1 MNENIIN
8 IKYQD
13 KDITLVKTAHIS
25 KNSVEDVKRTVEEI
39 KPDSICVELDPDRY
53 DSIIH
58 SDTWR
63 NRDITQ
69 VIKDKKV
76 GFLMVNIILASFQKR
91 MAKKMDN
98 TSGQEMIAGI
108 NLAKENDLNLVLAD
122 RSIKN
127 TFTRIWN
134 KLGFFEKAKLIY
146 AIILSIFEDEDIT
159 EEDLEQLKKSDAL
172 EAALNE
178 IGKDF
183 PIVKEVLVDERDKYL
198 AHKIKNAPG
207 NKIVAIIGAA
217 HANGII
223 KNIPLD
229 YSIDEL
235 DDTSKKK
242 GLGSLLKW
250 ILPLGLI
257 GIVVYTLIQNR
268 DLGISQIY
276 SWFLWNGS
284 LSAIGVL
291 IALGH
296 PLSIL
301 TAFVMAPITSLN
313 PLLAAGWFAGLTE
326 AHMRKPKVKDFE
338 NLAEDTSTLKG
349 FWHNRVTHI
358 LLVVILANVFSTIG
372 TFVSGIDIIT
382 SFINIIWIV

>member
-1 MNENIIN
+1 MSENIIN

-39 KPDSICVELDPDRY
+39 KPDSICVELDADRY
-53 DSIIH
+53 DSIIN
-58 SDTWR
+58 SDSWR
-63 NRDITQ
+63 NRDIVQ

-98 TSGQEMIAGI
+98 TSGQEMITGI
-108 NLAKENDLNLVLAD
+108 HLAKENDLNLVLAD

-146 AIILSIFEDEDIT
+146 AIFLSIFEDEDIT

-198 AHKIKNAPG
+198 AYKIKNAPG

-217 HANGII
+217 HAGGII
-223 KNIPLD
+223 KNIPLE

-242 GLGSLLKW
+242 GICSLLKW
-250 ILPLGLI
+250 VLPLALI

-268 DLGISQIY
+268 DVGLSQIY

-284 LSAIGVL
+284 LSAFGVL
-291 IALGH
+291 LAFGH

-326 AHMRKPKVKDFE
+326 AHIRKPKVKDFE

-358 LLVVILANVFSTIG
+358 LLVVIMANIFSTIG
-372 TFVSGIDIIT
+372 TFVSGVGIIS
-382 SFINIIWIV
+382 SFINII

>member
-1 MNENIIN
+1 MSENIIN

-39 KPDSICVELDPDRY
+39 KPDSICVELDADRY
-53 DSIIH
+53 DSIIN
-58 SDTWR
+58 SDSWR
-63 NRDITQ
+63 NRDIVQ

-98 TSGQEMIAGI
+98 TSGQEMITGI
-108 NLAKENDLNLVLAD
+108 HLAKENDLNLVLAD

-146 AIILSIFEDEDIT
+146 AIFLSIFEDEDIT

-198 AHKIKNAPG
+198 AYKIKNAPG

-217 HANGII
+217 HAGGII
-223 KNIPLD
+223 KNIPLE

-242 GLGSLLKW
+242 GIGSLLKW
-250 ILPLGLI
+250 VLPLALI

-268 DLGISQIY
+268 DVGLSQIY

-284 LSAIGVL
+284 LSAFGVL
-291 IALGH
+291 LAFGH

-326 AHMRKPKVKDFE
+326 AHIRKPKVKDFE

-358 LLVVILANVFSTIG
+358 LLVVIMANIFSTIG
-372 TFVSGIDIIT
+372 TFVSGVGIIS
-382 SFINIIWIV
+382 SFINII

>member
-1 MNENIIN
+1 MSENIIN

-39 KPDSICVELDPDRY
+39 KPDSICVELDADRY
-53 DSIIH
+53 DSIIN
-58 SDTWR
+58 SDSWR
-63 NRDITQ
+63 NRDIVQ

-98 TSGQEMIAGI
+98 TSGQEMITGI
-108 NLAKENDLNLVLAD
+108 HLAKENDLNLVLAD

-146 AIILSIFEDEDIT
+146 AIFLSIFEDEDIT
-159 EEDLEQLKKSDAL
+159 EENLEQLKKSDAL

-198 AHKIKNAPG
+198 AYKIKNAPG

-217 HANGII
+217 HAGGII
-223 KNIPLD
+223 KNIPLE

-242 GLGSLLKW
+242 GIGSLLKW
-250 ILPLGLI
+250 VLPLALI

-268 DLGISQIY
+268 DVGLSQIY

-284 LSAIGVL
+284 LSAFGVL
-291 IALGH
+291 LAFGH

-326 AHMRKPKVKDFE
+326 AHIRKPKVKDFE

-358 LLVVILANVFSTIG
+358 LLVVIMANIFSTIG
-372 TFVSGIDIIT
+372 TFVSGVGIIS
-382 SFINIIWIV
+382 SFINII

>member
-1 MNENIIN
+1 MSENIIN

-39 KPDSICVELDPDRY
+39 KPDSICVELDADRY
-53 DSIIH
+53 DSIIN
-58 SDTWR
+58 SDSWR
-63 NRDITQ
+63 NRDIVQ

-98 TSGQEMIAGI
+98 TSGQEMITGI
-108 NLAKENDLNLVLAD
+108 HLAKENDLNLVLAD

-146 AIILSIFEDEDIT
+146 AIFLSIFEDEDIT

-198 AHKIKNAPG
+198 AYKIKNAPG

-217 HANGII
+217 HAGGII
-223 KNIPLD
+223 KNIPLE

-242 GLGSLLKW
+242 GIGSLLKW
-250 ILPLGLI
+250 VLPLALI
-257 GIVVYTLIQNR
+257 GIVVYTLIQNK
-268 DLGISQIY
+268 DVGLSQIY

-284 LSAIGVL
+284 LSAFGVL
-291 IALGH
+291 LAFGH

-326 AHMRKPKVKDFE
+326 AHIRKPKVKDFE
-338 NLAEDTSTLKG
+338 KLAEDTSTLKG

-358 LLVVILANVFSTIG
+358 LLVVIMANIFSTIG
-372 TFVSGIDIIT
+372 TFVSGVGIIS
-382 SFINIIWIV
+382 SFINII

>member
-1 MNENIIN
+1 MSENIIN

-39 KPDSICVELDPDRY
+39 KPDSICVELDADRY

-58 SDTWR
+58 SDSWR
-63 NRDITQ
+63 NRDIVQ

-98 TSGQEMIAGI
+98 TSGQEMITGI
-108 NLAKENDLNLVLAD
+108 HLAKENDLNLVLAD

-146 AIILSIFEDEDIT
+146 AIFLSIFEDEDIT

-198 AHKIKNAPG
+198 AYKIKNAPG

-217 HANGII
+217 HAGGII
-223 KNIPLD
+223 KNIPLE

-242 GLGSLLKW
+242 GIGSLLKW
-250 ILPLGLI
+250 VLPLALI

-268 DLGISQIY
+268 DVGLSQIY

-284 LSAIGVL
+284 LSAFGVL
-291 IALGH
+291 LAFGH

-326 AHMRKPKVKDFE
+326 AHIRKPKVKDFE

-358 LLVVILANVFSTIG
+358 LLVVIMANIFSTIG
-372 TFVSGIDIIT
+372 TFVSGVGIIS
-382 SFINIIWIV
+382 SFINII

>member
-1 MNENIIN
+1 MSENIIN

-39 KPDSICVELDPDRY
+39 KPDSICVELDADRY

-58 SDTWR
+58 SDSWR
-63 NRDITQ
+63 NRDIVQ

-98 TSGQEMIAGI
+98 TSGQEMITGI

-146 AIILSIFEDEDIT
+146 AIFLSIFEDEDIT

-178 IGKDF
+178 VGKDF

-198 AHKIKNAPG
+198 AYKIKNAPG

-217 HANGII
+217 HAGGII
-223 KNIPLD
+223 KNIPLE

-242 GLGSLLKW
+242 GMGSLLKW
-250 ILPLGLI
+250 VLPLALI

-268 DLGISQIY
+268 DVGLSQIY

-284 LSAIGVL
+284 LSAFGVL
-291 IALGH
+291 LAFGH

-326 AHMRKPKVKDFE
+326 AHIRKPKVKDFE

-358 LLVVILANVFSTIG
+358 LLVVIMANIFSTIG
-372 TFVSGIDIIT
+372 TFVSGVGIIS
-382 SFINIIWIV
+382 SFINII

>member
-1 MNENIIN
+1 MSENIIN

-39 KPDSICVELDPDRY
+39 KPDSICVELDADRY
-53 DSIIH
+53 DSIIN
-58 SDTWR
+58 SDSWR
-63 NRDITQ
+63 NRDIVQ

-98 TSGQEMIAGI
+98 TSGQEMITGI
-108 NLAKENDLNLVLAD
+108 HLAKENDLNLVLAD

-146 AIILSIFEDEDIT
+146 AIFLSIFEDEDIT

-198 AHKIKNAPG
+198 AYKIKNAPG

-217 HANGII
+217 HASGII
-223 KNIPLD
+223 KNIPLE

-242 GLGSLLKW
+242 GIGSLLKW
-250 ILPLGLI
+250 VLPLALI
-257 GIVVYTLIQNR
+257 GIVVYTLIQNK
-268 DLGISQIY
+268 DVGLSQIY

-284 LSAIGVL
+284 LSAFGVL
-291 IALGH
+291 LAFGH

-326 AHMRKPKVKDFE
+326 AHIRKPKVKDFE

-358 LLVVILANVFSTIG
+358 LLVVIMANIFSTIG
-372 TFVSGIDIIT
+372 TFVSGVGIIS
-382 SFINIIWIV
+382 SFINII

>member
-1 MNENIIN
+1 MSENIIN

-13 KDITLVKTAHIS
+13 KDITLVKTDHIS

-39 KPDSICVELDPDRY
+39 KPDSICVELDADRY
-53 DSIIH
+53 DSIIN
-58 SDTWR
+58 SDSWR
-63 NRDITQ
+63 NRDIVQ

-98 TSGQEMIAGI
+98 TSGQEMITGI
-108 NLAKENDLNLVLAD
+108 HLAKENDLNLVLAD

-146 AIILSIFEDEDIT
+146 AIFLSIFEDEDIT

-198 AHKIKNAPG
+198 AYKIKNAPG

-217 HANGII
+217 HAGGII
-223 KNIPLD
+223 KNIPLE

-242 GLGSLLKW
+242 GMGSLLKW
-250 ILPLGLI
+250 VLPLALI

-268 DLGISQIY
+268 DVGLSQIY

-284 LSAIGVL
+284 LSAFGVL
-291 IALGH
+291 LAFGH

-326 AHMRKPKVKDFE
+326 AHIRKPKVKDFE

-358 LLVVILANVFSTIG
+358 LLVVIMANIFSTIG

-382 SFINIIWIV
+382 SFINII

>member
-1 MNENIIN
+1 MSENIIN

-39 KPDSICVELDPDRY
+39 KPDSICVELDADRY
-53 DSIIH
+53 DSIIN
-58 SDTWR
+58 SDSWR
-63 NRDITQ
+63 NRDIVQ

-98 TSGQEMIAGI
+98 TSGQEMITGI
-108 NLAKENDLNLVLAD
+108 HLAKENDLNLVLAD

-146 AIILSIFEDEDIT
+146 AIFLSIFEDEDIT

-178 IGKDF
+178 VGKDF

-198 AHKIKNAPG
+198 AYKIKNAPG
-207 NKIVAIIGAA
+207 DKIVAIIGAA
-217 HANGII
+217 HAGGII
-223 KNIPLD
+223 KNIPLE

-242 GLGSLLKW
+242 GIGSLLKW
-250 ILPLGLI
+250 VLPLALI

-268 DLGISQIY
+268 DVGLSQIY

-284 LSAIGVL
+284 LSAFGVL
-291 IALGH
+291 LAFGH

-326 AHMRKPKVKDFE
+326 AHIRKPKVKDFE

-358 LLVVILANVFSTIG
+358 LLVVIMANIFSTIG
-372 TFVSGIDIIT
+372 TFVSGVGIIS
-382 SFINIIWIV
+382 SFINII

>member
-1 MNENIIN
+1 MSENIIN

-39 KPDSICVELDPDRY
+39 KPDSICVELDADRY
-53 DSIIH
+53 DSIIN
-58 SDTWR
+58 SDSWR
-63 NRDITQ
+63 NRDIVQ

-98 TSGQEMIAGI
+98 TSGQEMITGI
-108 NLAKENDLNLVLAD
+108 HLAKENDLNLVLAD

-146 AIILSIFEDEDIT
+146 AIFLSIFEDEDIT

-198 AHKIKNAPG
+198 AYKIKNAPG

-217 HANGII
+217 HAGGII
-223 KNIPLD
+223 KNIPLE

-242 GLGSLLKW
+242 GIGSLLKW
-250 ILPLGLI
+250 VLPLALI

-268 DLGISQIY
+268 DVGLSQIY

-284 LSAIGVL
+284 LSAFGVL
-291 IALGH
+291 LAFGH

-326 AHMRKPKVKDFE
+326 AHIRKPKVKDFE

-372 TFVSGIDIIT
+372 TFVSGVGIIS
-382 SFINIIWIV
+382 SFINII

>member
-382 SFINIIWIV
+382 SFINII